1 MAVISVGI
9 DHDHAPLEVLEA
21 VTVPDAHWH
30 KALVALTALEDLDE
44 VVLVSTCL
52 RTEVYAVVERFH
64 GAVDGITSVLA
75 ERAGVEADVLAPC
88 VTVHFDRGV
97 PAHLFAVA
105 AGLRSAVPGETEVLG
120 QIRRALERATGEGA
134 AGSELTELFRR
145 ALSAGRRARSETAIA
160 RGTTS
165 FAHATVAMAADRLG
179 GLEGRSVVVIGA
191 GQLATGIVEG
201 LVEGRRGHPSGIVV
215 ANRTELAAHEL
226 AGRFPERLL
235 GVGLEALADS
245 MVGADLVISAVES
258 DQPLITTAMLE
269 GVGRAVLVI
278 DLGMPRTVA
287 HDDTAVE
294 GVTLLDLAHLRDVVE
309 TALRERREELDD
321 AEVLVV
327 EEVDRYLEDRR
338 ARGAAPVITR
348 LRARLEELRIDELER
363 TSAELSVL
371 SDDDRARIDR
381 LTKSIVAKIAH
392 EPTVALR
399 ESAGTDRGQRLADA
413 VRALFDL

>member
-1 MAVISVGI
+1 
-9 DHDHAPLEVLEA
+9 
-21 VTVPDAHWH
+21 
-30 KALVALTALEDLDE
+30 
-44 VVLVSTCL
+44 
-52 RTEVYAVVERFH
+52 
-64 GAVDGITSVLA
+64 
-75 ERAGVEADVLAPC
+75 
-88 VTVHFDRGV
+88 
-97 PAHLFAVA
+97 
-105 AGLRSAVPGETEVLG
+105 
-120 QIRRALERATGEGA
+120 
-134 AGSELTELFRR
+134 
-145 ALSAGRRARSETAIA
+145 
-160 RGTTS
+160 
-165 FAHATVAMAADRLG
+165 
-179 GLEGRSVVVIGA
+179 VIGA

-309 TALRERREELDD
+309 TALRERREELAD

-338 ARGAAPVITR
+338 ARGAAPVVTR